1 MMRGLRVPILSAL
14 GNFSQSVGAAGH
26 AFSCA
31 LRRAR
36 SPVRREI
43 TMFDPLNLDDPATLI
58 HLDEPREFAY
68 WAHVLDVP
76 QDELKKVVDKVGPRA
91 IDVRRHLARARH
103 AEWSRT
109 ARRLPPPVQR
119 RAHGLR
125 GDPLFSLI
133 VCCAAAV
140 VTAFGA
146 RGYNVAPSDD
156 RTAVQRQHGCEAAS
170 SRGPRGEQVRCPD
183 GRRIGQSSLAEADA
197 GTSARPMR

>member
-1 MMRGLRVPILSAL
+1 VIDA
-14 GNFSQSVGAAGH
+14 
-26 AFSCA
+26 
-31 LRRAR
+31 
-36 SPVRREI
+36 
-43 TMFDPLNLDDPATLI
+43 LNLDDPATLI

-76 QDELKKVVDKVGPRA
+76 EGRLKEIVAKVGPRA
-91 IDVRRHLARARH
+91 VDVRRHLARARH

-146 RGYNVAPSDD
+146 RGYNAAPSEE
-156 RTAVQRQHGCEAAS
+156 RTAAQPQHGCESAS
-170 SRGPRGEQVRCPD
+170 RSGATVAQVRCPE
-183 GRRIGQSSLAEADA
+183 GHRIGQGSLAGANS